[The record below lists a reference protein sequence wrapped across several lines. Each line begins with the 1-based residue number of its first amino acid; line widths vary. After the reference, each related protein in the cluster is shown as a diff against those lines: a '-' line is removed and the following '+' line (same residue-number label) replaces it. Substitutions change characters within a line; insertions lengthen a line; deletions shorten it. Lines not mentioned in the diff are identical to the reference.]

1 VRRLGRIEEYNK
13 EQVLKK
19 MEDDNRKMRELQ
31 ERKAKIERQKIE
43 LNMQQAVIYIYI
55 YICYVRVC
63 VCVCVCVCVYIYVYV
78 CTHTHTHTHTC
89 IYIYIYIY
97 KQSVMK
103 RALAHA
109 LEAMKRTHKWVPPEG
124 VDIDIDMHRLMKQA
138 QIRRKR
144 KKKKKKVSNK
154 ISIAPPHEAGTNSLQ
169 VSSTVKFNLYSE
181 VTPLQ

>member
-1 VRRLGRIEEYNK
+1 
-13 EQVLKK
+13 
-19 MEDDNRKMRELQ
+19 
-31 ERKAKIERQKIE
+31 
-43 LNMQQAVIYIYI
+43 
-55 YICYVRVC
+55 
-63 VCVCVCVCVYIYVYV
+63 
-78 CTHTHTHTHTC
+78 
-89 IYIYIYIY
+89 
-97 KQSVMK
+97 MK

-154 ISIAPPHEAGTNSLQ
+154 ISIAPPHEAGTNLLQ